1 MPRLVS
7 RKQWFVFAGSLIAG
21 SLLLG
26 GAPASSVTLGFDCV
40 TNNLA
45 ANCAI
50 GEAQV
55 TVEVT
60 DPGGGQIAFTF
71 RNVGANP
78 SSITDVYWDDGTLAS
93 IISITS
99 SAGVNFAEDATPG
112 NLPGGNNAIPPFVAS
127 FSADSQAPAPL
138 NGVNPGETLTV
149 TFALIG
155 GQTFAN
161 AIQDLTDGDLRVGV
175 HVQSIGAN
183 AGSEGFVN
191 IPIPEPGTLAL
202 VGTGLLG
209 LAIAGRRR
217 S

>member
-1 MPRLVS
+1 MPRNVS
-7 RKQWFVFAGSLIAG
+7 LEWFVFAGSLVAG

-26 GAPASSVTLGFDCV
+26 GAPAPAVTLGFDCV
-40 TNNLA
+40 TNNNA
-45 ANCAI
+45 GNCAI

-71 RNVGANP
+71 RNVGANA
-78 SSITDVYWDDGTLAS
+78 SSITDVYWDDGTLLS
-93 IISITS
+93 ILSITS
-99 SAGVNFAEDATPG
+99 SAGVNFAEGAMPP
-112 NLPGGNNAIPPFVAS
+112 NLPGGNDALPPFVAS
-127 FSADSQAPAPL
+127 FSAESQAPAVPQ

-149 TFALIG
+149 TFTLIG

-161 AIQDLTDGDLRVGV
+161 AIQDLTDGDLRVGI
-175 HVQSIGAN
+175 HVQSIIGTG
-183 AGSEGFVN
+183 GSEGFVN

-202 VGTGLLG
+202 VGSGLLG